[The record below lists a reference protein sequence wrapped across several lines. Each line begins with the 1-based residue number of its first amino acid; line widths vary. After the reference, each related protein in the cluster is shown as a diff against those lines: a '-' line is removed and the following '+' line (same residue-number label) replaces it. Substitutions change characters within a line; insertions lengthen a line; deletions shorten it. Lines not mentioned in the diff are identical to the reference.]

1 MHMYIFIHSID
12 VHVYICIN
20 EFVYI
25 YVNTYIF
32 LHIYAYIHIGRW
44 IDSQNAR
51 HIQKYMDIE
60 YIDISRDI

>member
-1 MHMYIFIHSID
+1 MFIY
-12 VHVYICIN
+12 VYIN
-20 EFVYI
+20 LYI

-60 YIDISRDI
+60 YLDISRDI